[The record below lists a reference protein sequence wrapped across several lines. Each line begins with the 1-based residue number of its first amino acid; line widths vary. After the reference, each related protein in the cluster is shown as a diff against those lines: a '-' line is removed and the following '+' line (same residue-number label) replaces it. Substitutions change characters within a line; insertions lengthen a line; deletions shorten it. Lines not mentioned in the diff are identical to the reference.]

1 MENCYKAL
9 PVGGKLIACEPVL
22 PKESNDSH
30 QTRPLIDGLT
40 SCELKI

>member
-22 PKESNDSH
+22 PKESDDSH
-30 QTRPLIDGLT
+30 YL
-40 SCELKI
+40 SLKVQLVVS